1 MNLHRIVAPTL
12 LLLALWIAPL
22 SAAET
27 EAVSSAPA
35 TVTPAAEPLPSL
47 TPDMET
53 RAALKCVLYF
63 CPVYYPE
70 YYCTC
75 EWVLCA
81 DGQYACGVPRDSA
94 SSGASLASCGTAT
107 QKNVLS
113 R

>member
-1 MNLHRIVAPTL
+1 MNLHRIVASTL

-27 EAVSSAPA
+27 EAVSSTPA
-35 TVTPAAEPLPSL
+35 TVTPAADPLPSH
-47 TPDMET
+47 TPAMET
-53 RAALKCVLYF
+53 LAAAKCVLYF
-63 CPVYYPE
+63 CPVYYPDD
-70 YYCTC
+70 CSC

-81 DGQYACGVPRDSA
+81 DGQYACGVPRNSA

-107 QKNVLS
+107 HENVLS